1 MENLSESLIEH
12 HAYGT
17 LAIPNNA
24 SRALC
29 LITTAYYYNNNNNNN
44 NNYSIILSVSDAV
57 MIPTI
62 SDFFETRMHFE
73 YLISGTRTFAG
84 VS

>member
-24 SRALC
+24 SMAPR
-29 LITTAYYYNNNNNNN
+29 LIATDYYYNNNNY
-44 NNYSIILSVSDAV
+44 NYSIILSVSDAV